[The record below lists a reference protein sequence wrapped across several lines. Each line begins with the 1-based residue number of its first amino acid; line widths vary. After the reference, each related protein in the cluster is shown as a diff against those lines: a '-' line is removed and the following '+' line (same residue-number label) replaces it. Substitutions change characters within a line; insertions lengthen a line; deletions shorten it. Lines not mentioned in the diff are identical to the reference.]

1 MMKKS
6 VVIALLSL
14 YLLGTTQLRELLKFP
29 VLIEHF
35 IEHKEDSPDMNF
47 WNFLCLHYSK
57 NSNHDNDFDRDMQLP
72 FKTLTHNASDI
83 AFFPTIDSESEVSV
97 KNVPADNK
105 QSLVYAGFIYTSTYL
120 SAIWQP
126 PKIC

>member
-1 MMKKS
+1 MKKS
-6 VVIALLSL
+6 VAIALLSL

-35 IEHKEDSPDMNF
+35 IEHREDSPKMNF
-47 WNFLCLHYSK
+47 WSFITLHYSK

-72 FKTLTHNASDI
+72 FKTLTHNASDL
-83 AFFPTIDSESEVSV
+83 AFIPTLEVESDMSL
-97 KNVPADNK
+97 KNIPADNK
-105 QSLVYAGFIYTSTYL
+105 QSLVYAGFIYTSIYL
-120 SAIWQP
+120 STIWQP